1 MNNPF
6 LKYKIFILLIFT
18 LSFGVVSCNGGN
30 PALNTTWSLTKL
42 VSVGEP
48 LEDSSTET
56 VEIKNCGIPIEKTTD
71 CSAGT
76 SSDLTLSTNGG
87 GAFGVGTQFTV
98 DAGVGA
104 TLGIGRGSGQSVKL
118 ETPPNGFIYTYT
130 VIKNYRVINGE
141 AVALSSNQEEKV
153 FNYSFHA
160 SCSIDIISKEQTS
173 CSGNNLTPTQTS
185 PSSVSGI
192 NVYDTF
198 DNSKYDGS
206 INQSL
211 WLVNP
216 DDNMTLFQDNTKLVL
231 QASNPK
237 DYGTLWINPLNG
249 DLTNLQSYNAIEAKF
264 SWEPEIKNKLYLGLT
279 VQQSWTPQR
288 LYACDFILS
297 DTSSFLHCSGTDNEQ
312 THSPNDVSI
321 VPNRVYT
328 LRFEIDPKTAVFII
342 YLDNSVIDTYE
353 PPNPDQWL
361 QGPISYNVHLGTEP
375 NSSGKSYVDDVKFG
389 QLK

>member
-6 LKYKIFILLIFT
+6 LKHKILILLIFT
-18 LSFGVVSCNGGN
+18 LSFGFVSCNGGN

-42 VSVGEP
+42 VSVGKP

-104 TLGIGRGSGQSVKL
+104 TLGIGKESGQSVKL
-118 ETPPNGFIYTYT
+118 ETPPDGFIYTYT
-130 VIKNYRVINGE
+130 VIKKYQVINGE

-153 FNYSFHA
+153 VNYSFHA
-160 SCSIDIISKEQTS
+160 SCSIDIISKEQTR
-173 CSGNNLTPTQTS
+173 CSGNNLPPTQTS
-185 PSSVSGI
+185 SASEI

-211 WLVNP
+211 WVVNP
-216 DDNMTLFQDNTKLVL
+216 DDNMSVSQDSGKLVL
-231 QASNPK
+231 QASQPN
-237 DYGTLWINPLNG
+237 DSGGLWINPSNG
-249 DLTNLQSYNAIEAKF
+249 TETTLQSYNAFEAKF
-264 SWEPEIKNKLYLGLT
+264 SWKPEIKNKLYLGLT
-279 VQQSWTPQR
+279 VQQNWSPR
-288 LYACDFILS
+288 VAYVCDFIIM
-297 DTSSFLHCSGTDNEQ
+297 DTSSFLHCTGIDNEQ
-312 THSPNDVSI
+312 TLSPNDITVA
-321 VPNRVYT
+321 PNRVYT
-328 LRFEIDPKTAVFII
+328 LRFEINPKTATFVI
-342 YLDNSVIDTYE
+342 YLNDSVIDTYE
-353 PPNPDQWL
+353 PPHPEKWL
-361 QGPISYNVHLGTEP
+361 QGPIAYDVHLGADP
-375 NSSGKSYVDDVKFG
+375 NSLGISYVDDVKFG
-389 QLK
+389 QHK